1 WPPRR
6 ATEPARRAAGAGGQV
21 AATRRSVPSAAA
33 TAGLARL
40 VPFPGARGPGRSA
53 PDKRQALAGTAPPLS
68 LRRPRAPGGLRPAC
82 RPDDRK
88 AGQIAYGEYR
98 RAHAG
103 RQRVDRFRY
112 LVTEKVEQL
121 GSWTV
126 PCIEL
131 RLGGGPLRPTITYPS
146 GWLIQWSGTRT
157 RPFDCE

>member
-6 ATEPARRAAGAGGQV
+6 ATEPARRAAGACGRV

-53 PDKRQALAGTAPPLS
+53 PDRRQALAGTAPPLS
-68 LRRPRAPGGLRPAC
+68 LRRPR
-82 RPDDRK
+82 
-88 AGQIAYGEYR
+88 AYGEYR

-112 LVTEKVEQL
+112 LVTEKVEQF

-131 RLGGGPLRPTITYPS
+131 PLGGGPLRPTITYPS